1 LREGELAILASETST
16 TERRAADAERALL
29 DWKKARFME
38 ERLGEEFD
46 AIIVAVTPFGLFVEL
61 LDLFIEGIV
70 PLASF
75 GRERFEYRE
84 NLRAFV
90 EARSKKKLAIGDRVR
105 VRADRVAYPE
115 TRTEFSWMG
124 DADSAP

>member
-1 LREGELAILASETST
+1 
-16 TERRAADAERALL
+16 
-29 DWKKARFME
+29 
-38 ERLGEEFD
+38 
-46 AIIVAVTPFGLFVEL
+46 VAVTQYGLFVEL

-70 PLASF
+70 PLESF

-90 EARSKKKLAIGDRVR
+90 GARSKKRLAIGDRVR

-115 TRTEFSWMG
+115 TRTEFSWVG
-124 DADSAP
+124 DADGG